1 MRYVS
6 QHVCSATFFFNSS
19 EEDEKKIS
27 IEIDKKIYVILF
39 LNRFFPPIRQENDIE
54 NTILKKSMILSL
66 KEESI
71 LLPIQ
76 PGSVKLRL

>member
-1 MRYVS
+1 MYHSTYAVLHSSSTPVKRMRRKFRLKLTRKYML
-6 QHVCSATFFFNSS
+6 N
-19 EEDEKKIS
+19 I
-27 IEIDKKIYVILF
+27 F